1 MTERLDRIEALLER
15 TAEQQARHVD
25 EIDTLLGA
33 IAQTDRQVRDT
44 GNRVDALVV
53 KIDESNQRFET
64 LRNEARADRLE
75 TRALWNDA
83 VVQMQN
89 DREESSRRFDAQQE
103 VIQRLLIELV
113 EMNRD
118 NRRLRDR
125 FDNLEQAS

>member
-1 MTERLDRIEALLER
+1 MSQRLDRIEALLER
-15 TAEQQARHVD
+15 TAEQQARHGD

-64 LRNEARADRLE
+64 LRDEARADRLE

-83 VVQMQN
+83 VIQMQN

-125 FDNLEQAS
+125 VDELEAS